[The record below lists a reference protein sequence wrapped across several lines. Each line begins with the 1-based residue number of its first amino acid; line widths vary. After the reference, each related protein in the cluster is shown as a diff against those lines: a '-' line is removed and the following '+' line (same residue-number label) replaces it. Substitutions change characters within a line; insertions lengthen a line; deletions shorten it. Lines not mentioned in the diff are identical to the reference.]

1 MMFEI
6 YVNDNDPNNVDKVD
20 DIGNWHDQLAR
31 LHYTEWQE

>member
-20 DIGNWHDQLAR
+20 DVGNLHDQLAS
-31 LHYTEWQE
+31 HCSEWQE